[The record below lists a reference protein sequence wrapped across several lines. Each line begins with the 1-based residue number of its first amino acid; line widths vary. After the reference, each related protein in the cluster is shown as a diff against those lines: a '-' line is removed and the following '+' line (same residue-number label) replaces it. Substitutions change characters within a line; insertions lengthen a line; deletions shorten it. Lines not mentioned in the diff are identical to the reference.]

1 LNRYPKN
8 TREIDGEKLKTV
20 AIIVAH
26 PDDETLWTGG
36 NILSHPSW
44 KCFIV
49 CLCRA
54 SDKDRAPRFYNAIKI
69 LKSEGVMGNI
79 DDGPDQKPLDEKVV
93 ESAIMKLLPYKHF
106 DLVISHGPLGEY
118 TRHIRHEET
127 GKAVIKLWHAG
138 KISTDELRTFA
149 YEDGNKKYYPKP
161 VENATIY
168 KALTKQVWLK
178 KYSIITETYGFKKN
192 SWEAETTP
200 RVESFWQFTNSY
212 DAIKWLNNRG
222 VIT

>member
-1 LNRYPKN
+1 LNRYLKN

-26 PDDETLWTGG
+26 PDDETLWAGG
-36 NILSHPSW
+36 NILNHPSW

-93 ESAIMKLLPYKHF
+93 ESAIMKLLPHKHF
-106 DLVISHGPLGEY
+106 DLVISHDPSGEY

-127 GKAVIKLWHAG
+127 GKAVIKLWHSG

-149 YEDGNKKYYPKP
+149 YEDGNKKYYPKQ

-168 KALTKQVWLK
+168 RALTKQVWLK